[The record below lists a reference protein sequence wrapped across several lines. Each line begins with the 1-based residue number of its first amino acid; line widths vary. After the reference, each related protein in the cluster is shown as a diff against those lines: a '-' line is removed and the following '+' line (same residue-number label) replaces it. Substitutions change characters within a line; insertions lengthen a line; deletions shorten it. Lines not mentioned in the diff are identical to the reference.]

1 MICRMDN
8 TSTKRLAK
16 NTIMMYI
23 RMGITMITSL
33 ITARVLLD
41 VLGVEDYGLYNA
53 VSGIVVLINFL
64 NNALTLTS
72 QRYFSY
78 ALGEGDLL
86 KLRDVFNA
94 TFIIYL
100 NVAVL
105 LIIIGETVGL
115 WFLNGKM
122 VFPEGKV
129 TLANFVFQ
137 FSLLITALNIMR
149 TPFSSIFIA
158 SEKLDFFATSSIVE
172 SVLHLGF
179 VFLLLIVPYNPSF
192 VYIVFQTTLALFMLL
207 WFVWYFNCYYSDV
220 IKFSRVQ
227 NKGIYKEL
235 TSFSGWGI
243 FGSIAVVGFQQGV
256 NILLNMFFGVTINA
270 AFGIANRVCA
280 MVNQFFSGFQTAANP
295 QITKAQAIGDVVA
308 QQNLIIRTS
317 KISYLL
323 LMFVGV
329 IVTYNIDY
337 LLEVWLNSVPD
348 HTASLCSL
356 MIVGAMIDAL
366 SAPLYVTIFATGKIK
381 WYQLV
386 ISLVLLLNIVFSY
399 LAFKLGAGV
408 ESCIYIRILLFV
420 ISYIIRLLFVRA
432 YTEVRVDVIFKEVI
446 VPLMVITSIIGAALY
461 SVWYVK
467 NSLVRL
473 LLVTPF
479 LVVFMVVTM
488 YVFGLECAEK
498 QMVKLFLKQ
507 RIFKYIK

>member
-1 MICRMDN
+1 
-8 TSTKRLAK
+8 
-16 NTIMMYI
+16 
-23 RMGITMITSL
+23 
-33 ITARVLLD
+33 
-41 VLGVEDYGLYNA
+41 
-53 VSGIVVLINFL
+53 
-64 NNALTLTS
+64 
-72 QRYFSY
+72 
-78 ALGEGDLL
+78 
-86 KLRDVFNA
+86 
-94 TFIIYL
+94 
-100 NVAVL
+100 
-105 LIIIGETVGL
+105 
-115 WFLNGKM
+115 
-122 VFPEGKV
+122 
-129 TLANFVFQ
+129 
-137 FSLLITALNIMR
+137 
-149 TPFSSIFIA
+149 
-158 SEKLDFFATSSIVE
+158 
-172 SVLHLGF
+172 
-179 VFLLLIVPYNPSF
+179 
-192 VYIVFQTTLALFMLL
+192 
-207 WFVWYFNCYYSDV
+207 
-220 IKFSRVQ
+220 
-227 NKGIYKEL
+227 
-235 TSFSGWGI
+235 
-243 FGSIAVVGFQQGV
+243 
-256 NILLNMFFGVTINA
+256 
-270 AFGIANRVCA
+270 
-280 MVNQFFSGFQTAANP
+280 
-295 QITKAQAIGDVVA
+295 
-308 QQNLIIRTS
+308 
-317 KISYLL
+317 
-323 LMFVGV
+323 MFVGV

-420 ISYIIRLLFVRA
+420 ISYVIRLLFVRA

-479 LVVFMVVTM
+479 LVVFMAVTM

>member
-1 MICRMDN
+1 ML
-8 TSTKRLAK
+8 RLV
-16 NTIMMYI
+16 
-23 RMGITMITSL
+23 SL
-33 ITARVLLD
+33 IGFVLL
-41 VLGVEDYGLYNA
+41 
-53 VSGIVVLINFL
+53 
-64 NNALTLTS
+64 
-72 QRYFSY
+72 
-78 ALGEGDLL
+78 
-86 KLRDVFNA
+86 
-94 TFIIYL
+94 
-100 NVAVL
+100 
-105 LIIIGETVGL
+105 
-115 WFLNGKM
+115 
-122 VFPEGKV
+122 
-129 TLANFVFQ
+129 
-137 FSLLITALNIMR
+137 
-149 TPFSSIFIA
+149 
-158 SEKLDFFATSSIVE
+158 
-172 SVLHLGF
+172 
-179 VFLLLIVPYNPSF
+179 
-192 VYIVFQTTLALFMLL
+192 
-207 WFVWYFNCYYSDV
+207 
-220 IKFSRVQ
+220 
-227 NKGIYKEL
+227 
-235 TSFSGWGI
+235 
-243 FGSIAVVGFQQGV
+243 
-256 NILLNMFFGVTINA
+256 
-270 AFGIANRVCA
+270 
-280 MVNQFFSGFQTAANP
+280 VNQFFSGFQTAANP